1 MVRNPDPPGRIVVV
15 DDDPT
20 VADVVGRYLIRDG
33 HTVECVHDGHEA
45 LRRVAEQPPDLVVL
59 DLMLPGMDGLEV
71 CRRLRARWPIPVV
84 MLTALGDETDRL
96 VGFETGAD
104 DYVTKPFSPRE
115 LALRV
120 RSVLRRSRG
129 AGLPEQADLGA
140 ITDGNL
146 VVDLAAHE
154 VRADGK
160 LVQLTSREYDLLV
173 FLMRNPRKAFT
184 REQLLDR
191 GMELDV
197 RGHLHGHRARQA
209 AAREARARPHPAPAH
224 RHRLGR
230 RVPVRAGDG
239 VRALAWSLP
248 ADIATSDLAFISL
261 WTLVS
266 ALVIDARSGSSRCGC
281 WPARSVGLMIT
292 VVVLVSVLTSM
303 AGVAV
308 IAYRMLSG
316 VNHDVILDLMAIAGP
331 GRADRGPGRRPAADQ
346 GQPGDFRRGPGASAT
361 AASTSPPQRTLPA
374 ELADLSGALTA
385 AHERLAQAR
394 SRERALEAS
403 RRELVAWVSHDLRTP
418 LAGLRAMAEAL
429 EDQVVIDPREVSQYH
444 TQIRREVDRLTLMID
459 DLFELSRIHA
469 GALRLSRRMV
479 GLEDVVAEVVA
490 SAEPVARAKGVRL
503 TGAAVRG
510 MPVFIDTAEMGRA
523 LRNLVTNAIRHTPS
537 DGVVDVL
544 AEVQSGMA
552 CVSVSD
558 ACGGIPQ
565 ADLPR
570 VFDVAFRGE
579 SARTPGPPKAPGSAC
594 RSRAASSRRTPARSP
609 CATPAPAASS

>member
-1 MVRNPDPPGRIVVV
+1 V
-15 DDDPT
+15 T
-20 VADVVGRYLIRDG
+20 
-33 HTVECVHDGHEA
+33 HTSG
-45 LRRVAEQPPDLVVL
+45 VL
-59 DLMLPGMDGLEV
+59 
-71 CRRLRARWPIPVV
+71 AW
-84 MLTALGDETDRL
+84 
-96 VGFETGAD
+96 
-104 DYVTKPFSPRE
+104 
-115 LALRV
+115 
-120 RSVLRRSRG
+120 
-129 AGLPEQADLGA
+129 GLPAGIA
-140 ITDGNL
+140 
-146 VVDLAAHE
+146 
-154 VRADGK
+154 
-160 LVQLTSREYDLLV
+160 SS
-173 FLMRNPRKAFT
+173 
-184 REQLLDR
+184 
-191 GMELDV
+191 DV
-197 RGHLHGHRARQA
+197 
-209 AAREARARPHPAPAH
+209 
-224 RHRLGR
+224 
-230 RVPVRAGDG
+230 
-239 VRALAWSLP
+239 
-248 ADIATSDLAFISL
+248 IFISE

-266 ALVIDARSGSSRCGC
+266 ALVISAIGIITLKLLAG
-281 WPARSVGLMIT
+281 RSVRVMVTG
-292 VVVLVSVLTSM
+292 VVLVSVATSM

-316 VNHDVILDLMAIAGP
+316 VNQDVVLDLMAIAGLAGLIVALVV
-331 GRADRGPGRRPAADQ
+331 GRQLIKASRAISSAVQ
-346 GQPGDFRRGPGASAT
+346 GVGDSGVYIAPE
-361 AASTSPPQRTLPA
+361 RTLPA
-374 ELADLSGALTA
+374 ELAELSQALTEA
-385 AHERLAQAR
+385 YDRLAQAR

-429 EDQVVIDPREVSQYH
+429 EDQVVVDPREVSQYH

-544 AEVQSGMA
+544 AELQNGVA

-558 ACGGIPQ
+558 ACGGIPP

-579 SARTPGPPKAPGSAC
+579 SARTPGPQEGAGLGLSIARGIVEAHSGQIAVRNAGPGCQFLIRLPLARPGAPVVTKTSAGTTPG
-594 RSRAASSRRTPARSP
+594 RRTGPGHSRAISAN
-609 CATPAPAASS
+609 